1 MYEDQH
7 APGRQGRPV
16 QGHRCPAC
24 GNVDPDPQAR
34 FCGVCGT
41 AMGTAAPLAGAPAP
55 PVPYPAPGYPPPA
68 RVAPATQPVQVYAP
82 ASGQYNAPQALP
94 RTVYAVPSVNLVG
107 AAQIGAAISAVFGLI
122 PCLLFAGFVAKI
134 VSDLRW
140 MLDSWITASF
150 RVPVPVIAVDVP
162 VNYID
167 LFRMRALYDF
177 VVYWDDHIVVLF
189 ALLFLLPWIFSI
201 ISGALYGTTLAGIY
215 NAVGATTGGVR
226 VTLVPGNAPPP
237 APASS
242 LQQAGWQPG
251 PPPGPLQPPSWPN
264 QGAPS
269 QGWPNEPRR

>member
-1 MYEDQH
+1 M
-7 APGRQGRPV
+7 
-16 QGHRCPAC
+16 
-24 GNVDPDPQAR
+24 
-34 FCGVCGT
+34 
-41 AMGTAAPLAGAPAP
+41 AGAPAS
-55 PVPYPAPGYPPPA
+55 PVPYPAPEFNAPA
-68 RVAPATQPVQVYAP
+68 RVAQPAQPMQAYAP
-82 ASGQYNAPQALP
+82 APGQYGAPQPLP

-122 PCLLFAGFVAKI
+122 PCLLFAGFIAKM

-226 VTLVPGNAPPP
+226 VTLVPGNASPPPPP
-237 APASS
+237 AAS
-242 LQQAGWQPG
+242 LQQAGWHSG
-251 PPPGPLQPPSWPN
+251 PPPGQLQPPPWPN

-269 QGWPNEPRR
+269 QGRPNEPRR